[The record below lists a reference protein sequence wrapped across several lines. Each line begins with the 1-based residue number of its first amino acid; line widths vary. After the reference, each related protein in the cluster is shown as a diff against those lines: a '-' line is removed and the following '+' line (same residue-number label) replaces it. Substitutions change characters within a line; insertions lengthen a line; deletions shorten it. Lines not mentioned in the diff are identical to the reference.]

1 MLYTLEKGSLFYIV
15 NEESYSVYK
24 LLVVE
29 GENYFVR
36 SYWPIYEEPTAISLE
51 NLDVKSACS
60 LIEKDEFEKGRAF
73 AYEIVTPEDE
83 KEIEQFKAI
92 VQGQEAR
99 KNKLAELLQEAD
111 EAIEKKE
118 FEQAVAILT
127 EAAPFNKFN
136 LTVFEKRAL
145 CYVQLGKRFEAEQDI
160 DFVLMMDSGNEV
172 AIGLKKLIL

>member
-1 MLYTLEKGSLFYIV
+1 LENYNFFYIK
-15 NEESYSVYK
+15 NEGFFEVFK
-24 LLVVE
+24 LLKL
-29 GENYFVR
+29 ENDTVYVR
-36 SYWPIYEEPTAISLE
+36 SYWPIYEEPTAISIV

-73 AYEIVTPEDE
+73 AFEIVTPEDE

-99 KNKLAELLQEAD
+99 KNKLAELIEAAD
-111 EAIEKKE
+111 QAIENKE

-172 AIGLKKLIL
+172 AMGLKKLIQV

>member
-1 MLYTLEKGSLFYIV
+1 MEKGSLFYIK
-15 NEESYSVYK
+15 NDDSFSVFK
-24 LLVVE
+24 FLLIDN
-29 GENYFVR
+29 GQFYVR
-36 SYWPIYEEPTAISLE
+36 SYWPIYEEPTAISITD
-51 NLDVKSACS
+51 LDVKSACS
-60 LIEKDEFEKGRAF
+60 QIEKDEFEKGRAF
-73 AYEIVTPEDE
+73 AFEIVTPEDE

-99 KNKLAELLQEAD
+99 KNKLAELLIAAD
-111 EAIEKKE
+111 QAIENKE

-160 DFVLMMDSGNEV
+160 DFVLLMDPENEV
-172 AIGLKKLIL
+172 AMGLKKLI

>member
-1 MLYTLEKGSLFYIV
+1 LIKGRIFYIQK
-15 NEESYSVYK
+15 EGSFSVFK
-24 LLVVE
+24 LLLE
-29 GENYFVR
+29 DGENRYVR
-36 SYWPIYEEPTAISLE
+36 TYWPIYEEPTAISIV

-92 VQGQEAR
+92 VQGQETR
-99 KNKLAELLQEAD
+99 KNKLAELLRAAD
-111 EAIEKKE
+111 QVIENKD

-127 EAAPFNKFN
+127 EAAPYNKFN

-160 DFVLMMDSGNEV
+160 DFVLMMDPENEV
-172 AIGLKKLIL
+172 VLGLKKLI

>member
-1 MLYTLEKGSLFYIV
+1 LIKGRIFYIQK
-15 NEESYSVYK
+15 EGSFSVFK
-24 LLVVE
+24 LLLE
-29 GENYFVR
+29 DGENLYVR
-36 SYWPIYEEPTAISLE
+36 TYWPIYDEPTAISIA

-60 LIEKDEFEKGRAF
+60 LLVKDDFEKGNVFAF
-73 AYEIVTPEDE
+73 EEVSLEDE

-99 KNKLAELLQEAD
+99 KNKLAELLQAAD
-111 EAIEKKE
+111 QAIEHND

-127 EAAPFNKFN
+127 EAAPYNKFN

-160 DFVLMMDSGNEV
+160 DFVLMMDSENVV
-172 AIGLKKLIL
+172 ALGLKKLI

>member
-1 MLYTLEKGSLFYIV
+1 METYNFFYIK
-15 NEESYSVYK
+15 NEGFFEVFK
-24 LLVVE
+24 LLKI
-29 GENYFVR
+29 ENDTVYVR

-60 LIEKDEFEKGRAF
+60 LLEKDEFEKGRAF
-73 AYEIVTPEDE
+73 AYEIVNPEDE

-92 VQGQEAR
+92 VQGQESR
-99 KNKLAELLQEAD
+99 KNKLAELIEAAD
-111 EAIEKKE
+111 QAIENNE

-145 CYVQLGKRFEAEQDI
+145 SYLKLGKRFEAEQDI
-160 DFVLMMDSGNEV
+160 DFVLLLDPENEV
-172 AIGLKKLIL
+172 GLGLKKLIL